1 MKNITFVAVAVAA
14 ALSPVVLAETSIDIL
29 GVYTTETAN
38 KMDHTAAI
46 QHRFNVGNQI
56 LKRSQ
61 VDVKINLIG
70 LKEYNYD
77 SNPGRKKSQDQALS
91 AITPFDNQS
100 PIFADIERVREEKGA
115 DMVALF
121 RYLDTNNSPDYS
133 RRGNSFSISCGVA
146 WVVPALNW
154 QSRGYSGSAKR
165 SMYSHSYI
173 NECGDDTF
181 IHELGHNFGLN
192 HARQQ
197 YDTLPHTTGRTD
209 KDAYGYGV
217 QGKLATTMA
226 YGYLF
231 GMRGNSYTFSNPDT
245 QCVDQA
251 CGIRGEANSARVI
264 RVSAPQIA
272 NIYPSKSDP
281 VIPTDTETPNN
292 PATPTQPETPSQ
304 PETPNDPK
312 ESGKTF
318 SFGKNI
324 KIPDEAELELPVSV
338 SHDKQFKQAVVK
350 INIDHG
356 HVGDLSIKLKDPA
369 GNDYTIKKTN
379 RYDRKKYYIM
389 TYTFKYARP
398 INVEGQWALVIKD
411 RYTNDKGVLNSAT
424 ITFE

>member
-77 SNPGRKKSQDQALS
+77 SKPGRKKSQDQAID
-91 AITPFDNQS
+91 AITPSKKQS

-121 RYLDTNNSPDYS
+121 RYLDTNNSPDYD
-133 RRGNSFSISCGVA
+133 RGSISCGIA
-146 WVVPALNW
+146 WIIPALNW
-154 QSRGYSGSAKR
+154 QSRWHAGAAKSG
-165 SMYSHSYI
+165 MYSHSYI
-173 NECGDDTF
+173 NECGDNTF

-192 HARQQ
+192 HAREQ
-197 YDTLPHTTGRTD
+197 YKHLPKLPHEKGRTD

-217 QGKLATTMA
+217 QGKFATTMA
-226 YGYLF
+226 YGYEF
-231 GMRGNSYTFSNPDT
+231 GVWGSSYTFSNPDT
-245 QCVDQA
+245 QCGGQA
-251 CGIRGEANSARVI
+251 CGVRGEANASRVI
-264 RVSAPQIA
+264 RVSAPHIA

-356 HVGDLSIKLKDPA
+356 HVGDLSIKLIDPD
-369 GNDYTIKKTN
+369 GNNFTIKKTN
-379 RYDRKKYYIM
+379 RHDRKKYYIM
-389 TYTFKYARP
+389 TYTLKFARP
-398 INVEGQWALVIKD
+398 INVDGQWKLAIND
-411 RYTNDKGVLNSAT
+411 RYTEDEGVLNSAT
-424 ITFE
+424 VTFE

>member
-14 ALSPVVLAETSIDIL
+14 ALSPVALAETSIDIL

-77 SNPGRKKSQDQALS
+77 SKPGRKKSQDQAID
-91 AITPFDNQS
+91 AITPSTYFRKQS
-100 PIFADIERVREEKGA
+100 PIFSDIEKVREEKGA

-121 RYLDTNNSPDYS
+121 RYLDTKNSPDYD
-133 RRGNSFSISCGVA
+133 RGYISCGVA
-146 WVVPALNW
+146 WNIAALDW
-154 QSRGYSGSAKR
+154 QSEKYANSAKIH
-165 SMYSHSYI
+165 MYSHSYI

-192 HARQQ
+192 HARRQH
-197 YDTLPHTTGRTD
+197 DSNNMPHHRGRTD
-209 KDAYGYGV
+209 EDAYGYGV
-217 QGKLATTMA
+217 QGKFATTMA
-226 YGYLF
+226 YGYKF
-231 GMRGNSYTFSNPDT
+231 GVWGSSYTFSNPDT
-245 QCVDQA
+245 QCGGQA
-251 CGIRGEANSARVI
+251 CGVRGEANAARVI
-264 RVSAPQIA
+264 RVSAPHIA

-281 VIPTDTETPNN
+281 VIPTVTETPNT
-292 PATPTQPETPSQ
+292 PANPTQPETPAQ
-304 PETPNDPK
+304 PETPKDP
-312 ESGKTF
+312 GKTF

-356 HVGDLSIKLKDPA
+356 HIGDLSIKLIDPD
-369 GNDYTIKKTN
+369 GNNFTIKKTN
-379 RYDRKKYYIM
+379 RHDRKKYYIM
-389 TYTFKYARP
+389 TYTLKFARP
-398 INVEGQWALVIKD
+398 INVDGQWKLAIND
-411 RYTNDKGVLNSAT
+411 RYTDDEGVLNSAT
-424 ITFE
+424 VTFE